1 MPQVS
6 IFFSRIVSKPQM
18 TMFQVLSRF
27 ENNIKEVLNPDK
39 TVTRYG
45 RTWRLSQPKIYED
58 NFFVGKLGYISSG
71 TEKRTDYDEEK
82 KDFIELSI
90 DSRQVHYVRWV
101 IDLSTHLIA
110 FETKPPDIEYQSFVG
125 AMKLILYARPDI
137 GLTIEGIIE
146 PAKFFEWVE
155 DIEIVTK
162 FTASLRA
169 PNPNY
174 ENRPKVIQQL
184 LRDTNA
190 DFAKLEVSK
199 EKGSMETLDT
209 DKTIR
214 EVVTYGEE
222 GYATIVAHGLKNG
235 DQKLFNSKRKIP
247 VQRID
252 IPAPATADKIW
263 HYIIEA
269 LRKFKP

>member
-1 MPQVS
+1 
-6 IFFSRIVSKPQM
+6 M
-18 TMFQVLSRF
+18 TMSQFLTHFDQ
-27 ENNIKEVLNPDK
+27 NIKEALNPDT
-39 TVTRYG
+39 TVSRYG
-45 RTWRLSQPKIYED
+45 RTWRLSQPIILED
-58 NFFVGKLGYISSG
+58 SFFVGKLGFISSG
-71 TEKRTDYDEEK
+71 VEKRTYYDEEK
-82 KDFIELSI
+82 KDFIEQPV
-90 DSRQVHYVRWV
+90 DSKQVNFTRWV

-110 FETKPPDIEYQSFVG
+110 FETKPPDIKYQSFIG
-125 AMKLILYARPDI
+125 ALKGILDKRSDI
-137 GLTIEGIIE
+137 GLTIENIIE
-146 PAKFFEWVE
+146 SAQFFQWVK

-162 FTASLRA
+162 FSANLRA

-174 ENRPKVIQQL
+174 ENRPKFIQEL

-199 EKGSMETLDT
+199 EKGSLQTLDT

-235 DQKLFNSKRKIP
+235 EQKRYDSKRKIP
-247 VQRID
+247 EQRID
-252 IPAPATADKIW
+252 IPVSATADKIW

-269 LRKFKP
+269 LRKFKS